1 MAIKIEDSDQLIPAT
16 AEMEV
21 PPTTLSI
28 VLRKMWH
35 LRMGVFGGVL
45 LLGIMAAV
53 LPTAAVIPLHG
64 VVQVGSNLGR
74 AVVQRRNVDY
84 PILAY
89 FALGS
94 LLGAYAG
101 GRVAVALP
109 ETVLK
114 VALGLFILYLAWG
127 PRPRFARVAEP
138 AYVAAGAVGA
148 FLTMFFGATGPFVAA
163 VLATRRLG
171 RHQVIGTH
179 AAFMTVQHCLK
190 IVVFGVLG
198 FAFGPWVPLLAAM
211 IATGFLGTLAGTRLL
226 KYLPETRF
234 RLAFKLLLSL
244 LAVNLI
250 LGATGLP

>member
-1 MAIKIEDSDQLIPAT
+1 MSDLVAL
-16 AEMEV
+16 V
-21 PPTTLSI
+21 PPEISAPVALLLCLVSFVTSGIAAALG
-28 VLRKMWH
+28 L
-35 LRMGVFGGVL
+35 GGGVL
-45 LLGIMAAV
+45 LLGVMAAA

-127 PRPRFARVAEP
+127 PRPRFGRVAEP

-163 VLATRRLG
+163 VLATRRLD

-226 KYLPETRF
+226 KHLPEARF

-244 LAVNLI
+244 LAANLI